1 MDKSLETPKLPGM
14 TQEKINLNIA
24 IKSEETELV
33 KKKKYRE
40 KTQVQNFADELSISE
55 YNLI

>member
-33 KKKKYRE
+33 KKKNTE
-40 KTQVQNFADELSISE
+40 KKPRSRILLMNYQYLNTI
-55 YNLI
+55 

>member
-33 KKKKYRE
+33 KKKKNTE
-40 KTQVQNFADELSISE
+40 KKPRSRILLMNYQYLNTI
-55 YNLI
+55 

>member
-33 KKKKYRE
+33 KKKKIPRKNPGPE
-40 KTQVQNFADELSISE
+40 FC
-55 YNLI
+55 